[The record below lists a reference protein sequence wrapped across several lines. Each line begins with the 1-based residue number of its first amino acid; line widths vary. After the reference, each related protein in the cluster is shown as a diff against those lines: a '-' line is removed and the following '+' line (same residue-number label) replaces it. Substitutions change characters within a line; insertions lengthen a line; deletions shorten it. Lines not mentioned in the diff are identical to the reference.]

1 MSKSISL
8 FGYWEGKVILVLL
21 LASLLFICKD
31 YIEKFLPQLF
41 DSGLGSKIKDA
52 NPKFVL
58 IPTILMAVFAI
69 WLFFSIEIDMT
80 YIKYGIGFWLLWI
93 GIICLLVHS
102 FIYKKPIA
110 ENNSYYQPQQTANM
124 MNNQYVQPTQ
134 TVVPNQNAN
143 MMNNQFAQPTQTA
156 VPNQN
161 ANMMN
166 NQFVQPTQTAMPNQ
180 NANMTNNQFAQPTQT
195 AMPNQNANMMNNQ
208 FAQPTQTAMP
218 NQNTNMMN
226 NDLNANVKICPNCGS
241 KCNINADRCFMCG
254 KEL

>member
-1 MSKSISL
+1 MSKIRNTIIIGVIGLVLTFLGTILPYFTISVFGYGTSISL
-8 FGYWEGKVILVLL
+8 LGYWEGKIILVLL
-21 LASLLFICKD
+21 FASLLFICKD

-41 DSGLGSKIKDA
+41 DLGLGSKIKDA

-110 ENNSYYQPQQTANM
+110 ENNSYYQPQQNANI
-124 MNNQYVQPTQ
+124 MNNK
-134 TVVPNQNAN
+134 
-143 MMNNQFAQPTQTA
+143 
-156 VPNQN
+156 
-161 ANMMN
+161 
-166 NQFVQPTQTAMPNQ
+166 
-180 NANMTNNQFAQPTQT
+180 
-195 AMPNQNANMMNNQ
+195 
-208 FAQPTQTAMP
+208 
-218 NQNTNMMN
+218 
-226 NDLNANVKICPNCGS
+226 LNADIKVCPNCGS